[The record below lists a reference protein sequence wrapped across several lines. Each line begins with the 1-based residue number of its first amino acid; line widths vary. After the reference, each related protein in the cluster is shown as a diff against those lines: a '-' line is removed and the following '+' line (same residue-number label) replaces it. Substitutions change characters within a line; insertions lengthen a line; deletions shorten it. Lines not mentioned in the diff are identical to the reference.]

1 LHQATPKENLSFN
14 CVFPFITQL
23 REVSKAVALAV
34 AEEAFKNGV
43 AKRKPEKEL
52 QTEIEERMWTPQ
64 YVRYKSKLRA

>member
-1 LHQATPKENLSFN
+1 
-14 CVFPFITQL
+14 
-23 REVSKAVALAV
+23 VSKAVALAV